1 MTEPAPPDRVAVF
14 GSAHPSV
21 FGKPRRR
28 PDALTGYGAR
38 SIGRP
43 PQG

>member
-1 MTEPAPPDRVAVF
+1 MTEPAPVDRFAVF
-14 GSAHPSV
+14 GSAHPPA
-21 FGKPRRR
+21 FGKHRRR
-28 PDALTGYGAR
+28 PDALTGFGAR